1 MKRTWNDDCRRH
13 KIDYFRVIILY
24 YIYMLHSVHGHVS
37 VCGHALYRAIHGHR
51 VAIHGHRQLCATALV
66 DHI

>member
-1 MKRTWNDDCRRH
+1 
-13 KIDYFRVIILY
+13 
-24 YIYMLHSVHGHVS
+24 MLHSVHGHVS

-66 DHI
+66 DHIIEIPCKVDHI